1 MSDVH
6 YQVSGLTCN
15 GCVKRVGDVLNQ
27 YAEKA
32 SVTLEPPQ
40 ATLTNPSADLSTLN
54 SALSEI
60 GQYQL
65 SVNQTIS
72 DATEPHEQSWVA
84 TYRPLLLV
92 IGYIL
97 LTTLIVEVINGN
109 FVLARWMRHFMAGF
123 FLVFSF
129 FKLLD
134 IRGFADSYAMYDL
147 LAKRMYGYGLLYPFI
162 ELALGIWYLSGWQLY
177 FASWATTIVMG
188 FSTIG
193 VILAVMNHKK
203 IQCACLGTGF
213 NLPMSTVTIIEDIA
227 MVLMATWM
235 IFR

>member
-1 MSDVH
+1 MSTVQ
-6 YQVSGLTCN
+6 YQVSGLTCQ
-15 GCVKRVGDVLNQ
+15 GCVKRVGQVLDQ

-40 ATLTNPSADLSTLN
+40 ASLTNPSADLSTLN

-65 SVNQTIS
+65 SVDQTIS
-72 DATEPHEQSWVA
+72 DATEPHEQSWFA

-97 LTTLIVEVINGN
+97 LTSLVVEVVNGN
-109 FVLARWMRHFMAGF
+109 FVLARWMQHFMAGF

-129 FKLLD
+129 FKMLD

-147 LAKRMYGYGLLYPFI
+147 LAKRIYGYGLLYPFI
-162 ELALGIWYLSGWQLY
+162 ELALGIGYLSGWQPY
-177 FASWATTIVMG
+177 FVNWLTVIVMG

-193 VILAVMNHKK
+193 VLLAVMDKKK
-203 IQCACLGTGF
+203 IRCACLGTGF
-213 NLPMSTVTIIEDIA
+213 NLPMSTVTIIEDIT
-227 MVLMATWM
+227 MVLMAAWM
-235 IFR
+235 IIR